1 MHIYAYLTITTIT
14 IPNILRIF
22 VPSSSFSSSL
32 NAPYSTVLK
41 LRIPPPTAVYF
52 IFFDLRPYR
61 IMMDKL
67 FR

>member
-32 NAPYSTVLK
+32 NAPDSTVLK
-41 LRIPPPTAVYF
+41 LRSPPYAVYF

>member
-41 LRIPPPTAVYF
+41 LISPPPLLQYTSF
-52 IFFDLRPYR
+52 PLI
-61 IMMDKL
+61 
-67 FR
+67 